1 MVTKDGVP
9 VLSHDP
15 FLTQGYVSHAD
26 GRAIEDKILVCD
38 LTLGQLQQDFKFGL
52 DPEDPEGSTSDSVGP
67 TTLEDVLVAL
77 QKYPGVLLYLDV
89 KIERAELKMSRTP
102 ADVAKAVFDL
112 WRTYALPNKLWA
124 EAGDKEIADAY
135 LAAGAG
141 IDFEMALSFPRFHSD
156 ENDIM
161 EVVGAGI
168 LDFTGDRN
176 PCTEC
181 SDVGIGAYTA
191 HHQFVTKLHVHEAG
205 RRNLRAI
212 LFGVGDV
219 ETLIEHMTL
228 PMPAYMLICDDTK
241 EVREAIAVYS

>member
-1 MVTKDGVP
+1 MRFAPRGRY
-9 VLSHDP
+9 SRSEG
-15 FLTQGYVSHAD
+15 TQGGLHSAPERPESVSSH
-26 GRAIEDKILVCD
+26 RK
-38 LTLGQLQQDFKFGL
+38 
-52 DPEDPEGSTSDSVGP
+52 
-67 TTLEDVLVAL
+67 VAQRVPL
-77 QKYPGVLLYLDV
+77 
-89 KIERAELKMSRTP
+89 RR
-102 ADVAKAVFDL
+102 
-112 WRTYALPNKLWA
+112 
-124 EAGDKEIADAY
+124 DKEIADAY